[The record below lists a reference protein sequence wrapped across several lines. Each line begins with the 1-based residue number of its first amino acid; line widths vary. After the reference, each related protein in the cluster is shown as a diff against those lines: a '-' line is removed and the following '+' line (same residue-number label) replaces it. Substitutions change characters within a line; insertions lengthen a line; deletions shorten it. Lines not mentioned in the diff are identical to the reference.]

1 MSKSKLALLIDN
13 LFCSIFIFAIIFVWV
28 RRITKNAI
36 LSLIFSI
43 SISLTAFIVILYH
56 SLKKHS
62 QQNTNISNKKFIDE
76 CINFLVYT
84 PKNTYINYI
93 ENLFSATHVNSY
105 TFKTKTFYLYI
116 NLKHESTD
124 IDFQNLVE
132 IINKDNTE
140 NFKIFLIT
148 KSTSKSF
155 EDLVQNSPYKLTP
168 IPISSLKKLMEQ
180 KKFYPITSDNPKAK
194 NKKQL
199 LLKYKNKITNLSRK
213 DFKNLFITGLSLL
226 FISLI
231 TPYSFLYLLI
241 GSVLLILS
249 IISLL
254 KKNIST
260 PDSSQEFFES
270 IKK

>member
-1 MSKSKLALLIDN
+1 MSKSKLALVIDN

-43 SISLTAFIVILYH
+43 SMSLTAFIVILYH
-56 SLKKHS
+56 SLKKHHK
-62 QQNTNISNKKFIDE
+62 QNLNISNKKFIDE
-76 CINFLVYT
+76 CMNFLIYA
-84 PKNTYINYI
+84 PKHTYINYI
-93 ENLFSATHVNSY
+93 ENLFSATHINSY
-105 TFKTKTFYLYI
+105 IFKTETFYLYI
-116 NLKHESTD
+116 NLKYDSTD
-124 IDFQNLVE
+124 KDFQNLIE
-132 IINKDNTE
+132 IISQENKE
-140 NFKIFLIT
+140 NFIVFLIT

-155 EDLVQNSPYKLTP
+155 DELILNSPYKLTP
-168 IPISSLKKLMEQ
+168 IPILSLKKLMEQ
-180 KKFYPITSDNPKAK
+180 KSFYPIAIDNLKAK

-213 DFKNLFITGLSLL
+213 DFKNLLITGLSLL

-254 KKNIST
+254 KKNISA
-260 PDSSQEFFES
+260 PELSQEFFES

>member
-1 MSKSKLALLIDN
+1 
-13 LFCSIFIFAIIFVWV
+13 
-28 RRITKNAI
+28 
-36 LSLIFSI
+36 
-43 SISLTAFIVILYH
+43 
-56 SLKKHS
+56 
-62 QQNTNISNKKFIDE
+62 
-76 CINFLVYT
+76 
-84 PKNTYINYI
+84 
-93 ENLFSATHVNSY
+93 
-105 TFKTKTFYLYI
+105 
-116 NLKHESTD
+116 
-124 IDFQNLVE
+124 
-132 IINKDNTE
+132 
-140 NFKIFLIT
+140 
-148 KSTSKSF
+148 
-155 EDLVQNSPYKLTP
+155 
-168 IPISSLKKLMEQ
+168 MEQ
-180 KKFYPITSDNPKAK
+180 KSFYPITSDNPKAK

-199 LLKYKNKITNLSRK
+199 LLKYKNKITNLSKK